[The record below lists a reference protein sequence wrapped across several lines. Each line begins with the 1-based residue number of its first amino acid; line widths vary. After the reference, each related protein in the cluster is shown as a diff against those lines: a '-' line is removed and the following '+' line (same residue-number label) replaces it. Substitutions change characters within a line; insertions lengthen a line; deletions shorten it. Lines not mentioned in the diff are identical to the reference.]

1 MSQWLNKT
9 FDLARASKELR
20 LAVETRR
27 EELRLIRDTCGEDA
41 EACTTEYLRAFSVND
56 ALHEHQRRQ
65 DARAAQAEAEARRQA
80 AERAKAAAPVTAPPS
95 EEERQVR
102 EEARQTAQSNAFVTA
117 SGRLDCEVLQQ
128 LRTAR
133 RAGPRTALSS
143 RWSSPPEDIACVQAE
158 GPRKRRFRVCG
169 CCSVTRGVSFLWHS
183 LATAHLRPPRPHPL
197 LPRSRAPH
205 PAWLPCSSAR
215 PGTRALQAASPSV
228 PVEITAA
235 DGQHFTVSFADVRN
249 FICAKAT
256 DAECKIFLET
266 CKQYRLNPF
275 TKEAYLIHYDNNSED
290 ASTIVLGKNCY
301 MQMAERHSAF
311 DGFEAGII
319 VLDTEAGQLDHREGS
334 IVYEGEELLGGW
346 AKVYRKDRT
355 RPSYE
360 EVKLA
365 EYDTGKSLW
374 KGKKATMIRKVA
386 LVHAL
391 REAFPSTFGTLYDES
406 EVPVR
411 VDAEGTAREL
421 DDAAPSPRWTRI
433 RDTAAQADALAV
445 EDADEPADDPFAGGE
460 DA

>member
-1 MSQWLNKT
+1 MAFTRNG
-9 FDLARASKELR
+9 AS
-20 LAVETRR
+20 AP
-27 EELRLIRDTCGEDA
+27 
-41 EACTTEYLRAFSVND
+41 TTSAPASAPVQGTASRMA
-56 ALHEHQRRQ
+56 AMQQ
-65 DARAAQAEAEARRQA
+65 RAAQS
-80 AERAKAAAPVTAPPS
+80 T
-95 EEERQVR
+95 
-102 EEARQTAQSNAFVTA
+102 
-117 SGRLDCEVLQQ
+117 
-128 LRTAR
+128 
-133 RAGPRTALSS
+133 
-143 RWSSPPEDIACVQAE
+143 
-158 GPRKRRFRVCG
+158 
-169 CCSVTRGVSFLWHS
+169 
-183 LATAHLRPPRPHPL
+183 
-197 LPRSRAPH
+197 
-205 PAWLPCSSAR
+205 
-215 PGTRALQAASPSV
+215 ALQAASPSV

-290 ASTIVLGKNCY
+290 TPSTIVLGKNCY
-301 MQMAERHSAF
+301 MQMAERHPAF

-374 KGKKATMIRKVA
+374 NGKKATMIRKVA

-391 REAFPSTFGTLYDES
+391 REAFPSTFGALYDEC
-406 EVPVR
+406 EVR
-411 VDAEGTAREL
+411 VDAESTAREVSPEELPVL
-421 DDAAPSPRWTRI
+421 DPYAGSHRHRKTAGTLIPAPDAPS
-433 RDTAAQADALAV
+433 A
-445 EDADEPADDPFAGGE
+445 EENADDPFGGDDE
-460 DA
+460 